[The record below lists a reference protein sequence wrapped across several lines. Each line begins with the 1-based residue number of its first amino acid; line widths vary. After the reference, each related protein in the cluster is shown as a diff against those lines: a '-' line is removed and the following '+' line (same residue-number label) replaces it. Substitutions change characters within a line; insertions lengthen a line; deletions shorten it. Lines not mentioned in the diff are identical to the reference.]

1 MLVVGID
8 EVCHVS
14 EVVVSYAQ
22 KVPIWV
28 SRVFLIVSSINNEF
42 LTDFVES
49 MFYIVRWEII
59 GKWVISGK

>member
-1 MLVVGID
+1 MHRRFLFGLVVF
-8 EVCHVS
+8 
-14 EVVVSYAQ
+14 
-22 KVPIWV
+22 
-28 SRVFLIVSSINNEF
+28 FLIVSSINNEF